1 MLRALVSIA
10 MIKVKRGVQEDGRP
24 YISLSWGKSEGH
36 PVFINNNSKANL
48 ESFSEFEMLFLSAFI
63 FKYL

>member
-1 MLRALVSIA
+1 
-10 MIKVKRGVQEDGRP
+10 MIRVKRGIQEDGRP

-48 ESFSEFEMLFLSAFI
+48 ESFSEFEMLFL
-63 FKYL
+63 